1 MAQPAKNLL
10 EGIRVLDF
18 SQNLAGPTVTRMMV
32 EMGAEII
39 KVELGPN
46 GDQSR
51 QLPYIRNGRSTYYI
65 QQNRGKKSVCINGK
79 NPRAIEI
86 IRKLIPQVDVMV
98 ESFAPGAI
106 SRLGFGWETVS
117 QLNPRLIM
125 ASISAFGQTGPLSTM
140 PGYDYIGSAYGAVMG
155 MTGEADGPPYF
166 PNVGLG
172 DVSTGVHA
180 LASINAALFRRERNE
195 RQGLE
200 AKGTHID
207 VSLLDSYF
215 GYHEIN
221 VAIHTATNGE
231 VKPHRAGLHH
241 FAVSPIG
248 VFKCKIGYVL
258 IIVLPNNWARFCE
271 ALLRPELATD
281 PRFADNTARM
291 KNRDALNAI
300 IEERLTAFPDATAAA
315 AEFSGKFHVPVAPI
329 LSVEEAVKHPHMI
342 ERETVRTVTDPVFGT
357 FQVPGMPLRF
367 SGYPRHPDLRA
378 AYLGEHNV
386 DVLTRYAGLSEGEV
400 RQLER
405 DGTLVAKPDLDRAV
419 AA

>member
-1 MAQPAKNLL
+1 MAQSENLL

-18 SQNLAGPTVTRMMV
+18 SQNLAGPTATRLMV

-51 QLPYIRNGRSTYYI
+51 LLPYTRNGRSTYYI
-65 QQNRGKKSVCINGK
+65 QQNRGKKSICINGK
-79 NPRAIEI
+79 DPRAIATVK
-86 IRKLIPQVDVMV
+86 KLIPQVDVMV

-106 SRLGFGWETVS
+106 ARLGFGWDEVRK
-117 QLNPRLIM
+117 LNPRLIM
-125 ASISAFGQTGPLSTM
+125 ASISAFGQTGPLSSM

-166 PNVGLG
+166 PQVGLG

-180 LASINAALFRRERNE
+180 LAAINAALFRRERNE
-195 RQGLE
+195 RKGLDS
-200 AKGTHID
+200 KGTHID
-207 VSLLDSYF
+207 VSLLDTYVHF
-215 GYHEIN
+215 HEIN
-221 VAIHTATNGE
+221 IAIHTATNGE
-231 VKPHRAGLHH
+231 VKPHRSGLHH
-241 FAVSPIG
+241 AAVSPIG
-248 VFKCKIGYVL
+248 IFKCKVGYVL
-258 IIVLPNNWARFCE
+258 IIVLPNQWPRFCE

-281 PRFADNTARM
+281 PRFADNPARL
-291 KNRDALNAI
+291 KHRDALNAI
-300 IEERLTAFPDATAAA
+300 IDARLAEFPDAMSAAS
-315 AEFSGKFHVPVAPI
+315 EFSGKFHVPVAPI
-329 LSVEEAVKHPHMI
+329 LSVEDAVKHPHLI
-342 ERETVRTVTDPVFGT
+342 ERETVRTISDPVFGT

-378 AYLGEHNV
+378 AYLGQHNLE
-386 DVLTRYAGLSEGEV
+386 VLTQYAGLSEAEV

-405 DGTLVAKPDLDRAV
+405 DGALLAKPDLDRAI